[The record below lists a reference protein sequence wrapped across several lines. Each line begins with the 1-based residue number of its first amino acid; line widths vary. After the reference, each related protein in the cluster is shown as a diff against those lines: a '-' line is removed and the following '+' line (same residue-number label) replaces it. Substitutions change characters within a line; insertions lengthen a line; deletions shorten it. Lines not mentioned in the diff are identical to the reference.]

1 MKLNYQ
7 WPLPSQ
13 PRPIAIIGSGGIV
26 KDAHLPAYQKAEFKV
41 LGVYDINPE
50 QSAKI
55 ANSWNLKAFGSLDSL
70 ISSAQSQNAVFDL
83 ALPPSAISNVLEQL
97 PEHATVLIQKP
108 MGSDHDEAKLI
119 KAI

>member
-41 LGVYDINPE
+41 LGVYDIKPE
-50 QSAKI
+50 Q
-55 ANSWNLKAFGSLDSL
+55 NSIVVRGF
-70 ISSAQSQNAVFDL
+70 
-83 ALPPSAISNVLEQL
+83 
-97 PEHATVLIQKP
+97 
-108 MGSDHDEAKLI
+108 
-119 KAI
+119 